1 MSPDFQTIFSDRLP
15 AMVEMLSEFVS
26 IESPT
31 TVKPAVDRL
40 GERIGQALT
49 SLGADLVIHQRAEV
63 GDIIEARWH
72 IDQPGKPL
80 VILCHMD
87 TVHPL
92 GGLERNPLRLD
103 AGRLYGPGAADMKG
117 SIVTVINAIEALRDE
132 GLFPERPIKVL
143 MTSDEE
149 TGSFHSRELIQQ
161 VAADA
166 ALVMVMEAALPD
178 GSLKTWRKSVARFTV
193 RATGAASHAGGAH
206 ELGINA
212 IEEIAHQILALQ
224 AMTDYE
230 VGTTVSVGI
239 VEGGT
244 RTNVVPEVCEVQ
256 VDARAM
262 TMEEMERLTQRIEAL
277 QPVLPGAQIEVEGGF
292 DRPPM
297 ERDAQ
302 MAATFARAS
311 EIAARYGL
319 HLTES
324 GTGGGSDGNYTA
336 AIGTPTLDG
345 LGPLGDGAHSDR
357 EYLDVATMISSAT
370 LVAALIRDWPRDA

>member
-1 MSPDFQTIFSDRLP
+1 MTPDFQSIFADRLP
-15 AMVEMLSEFVS
+15 GMVDLLSEFVS

-40 GERIGQALT
+40 GARVGQALDE
-49 SLGADLVIHQRAEV
+49 LGADLTVHPRTEA
-63 GDIIEARWH
+63 GDILEARWH
-72 IDQPGKPL
+72 AGRPGKPL
-80 VILCHMD
+80 VLLCHMD

-103 AGRLYGPGAADMKG
+103 AGRLYGPGASDMKG
-117 SIVTVINAIEALRDE
+117 SIVTVLNAIGALRDE
-132 GLFPERPIKVL
+132 GLLPERPLTVL

-161 VAADA
+161 VATGAG
-166 ALVMVMEAALPD
+166 LVMVMEAALPD

-193 RATGAASHAGGAH
+193 RATGSASHAGGAH
-206 ELGINA
+206 ELGVNA

-230 VGTTVSVGI
+230 VGTTVSVGV

-262 TMEEMERLTQRIEAL
+262 TLEEMERLARRIESL
-277 QPVLPGAQIEVEGGF
+277 EPVLPGAQIAIEGGF

-302 MAATFARAS
+302 MVATFARAS

-357 EYLDVATMISSAT
+357 EYLDVATMIGSAT
-370 LVAALIRDWPRDA
+370 LVAALIRDWPRD